1 MSEQK
6 QRIVFDIPTKE
17 ITPFRIRVVMS
28 GESYGKDDCLTHE
41 RSEPLVEFFDKRFP
55 HTPNGQFV
63 SRYYLETV
71 VKMSNGLNLDGG
83 VDAWKVS
90 KEGIDFVQE
99 KLKEL
104 IPIEVEKY
112 TQHKVSKPK
121 MR

>member
-6 QRIVFDIPTKE
+6 QRIIFDIPTKE

-28 GESYGKDDCLTHE
+28 GESYGRDDCLTHE
-41 RSEPLVEFFDKRFP
+41 GSEPLVEFFDKRFP

-71 VKMSNGLNLDGG
+71 VKISDGLNLDGG

-112 TQHKVSKPK
+112 TQPKVSKPK

>member
-6 QRIVFDIPTKE
+6 QRIIFDIPTKE

-28 GESYGKDDCLTHE
+28 GENYGRDDCLNHE
-41 RSEPLVEFFDKRFP
+41 KSEPLVEFFDKRFP

-63 SRYYLETV
+63 SRYYLETI
-71 VKMSNGLNLDGG
+71 MNISDGLNLDGG

-90 KEGIDFVQE
+90 KEGIYFVKE

-104 IPIEVEKY
+104 IPTEVEKY
-112 TQHKVSKPK
+112 TQPKVLKPK

>member
-1 MSEQK
+1 MNKENK
-6 QRIVFDIPTKE
+6 RMVFDITTQE
-17 ITPFRIRVVMS
+17 VTPFRVRLVMN

-41 RSEPLVEFFDKRFP
+41 GSEPLVEFFDKRFP

>member
-6 QRIVFDIPTKE
+6 QRIIFDIPTKE

-28 GESYGKDDCLTHE
+28 GENYGRDDCLTHE
-41 RSEPLVEFFDKRFP
+41 GSEPLVEFFDKRFP

-71 VKMSNGLNLDGG
+71 VKISDGLNLDGG

-112 TQHKVSKPK
+112 TQPKVSKPK

>member
-6 QRIVFDIPTKE
+6 QRIIFDIPTKE

-28 GESYGKDDCLTHE
+28 GENYGRDDCLTHE
-41 RSEPLVEFFDKRFP
+41 GSEPLVEFFDKRFP

-63 SRYYLETV
+63 SRYYLETI
-71 VKMSNGLNLDGG
+71 MNISDGLNLDGG

-90 KEGIDFVQE
+90 KEGISFVQE

-104 IPIEVEKY
+104 IPTEVEKY
-112 TQHKVSKPK
+112 TQPKVSKPK